1 MVLSDRIRSGVW
13 PNVSKPTYSEVAN
26 LANVG
31 TATVERVLNGRG
43 GVRPETVEK
52 VLLAAR
58 ALDWPGRL
66 PERHRGIIRI
76 EVILVRPDTSF
87 YARLARAFRR
97 IATSLDPSIQI
108 QLTFLR
114 ESDPQAIAD
123 RILNPPMRRSGLAV
137 VCPAYDEVAAALA
150 EVARTGLPIVQIVSR
165 ILEDLA
171 YVGIDNV
178 GAGRLAAMMVSRL
191 GSVQGTV
198 IALCHSQIYEV
209 HRDRIRGF
217 SDYMDANLRTGLA
230 FNLVAFGHDEQ
241 DMSARRIA
249 EAFKEWPD
257 LAAVYNAGGANSSVL
272 QVLRRARK
280 KVFFVGHELTD
291 ITRSALSDG
300 VADVILDQAPE
311 AQARRTTDLLLSKI
325 GLLTEIVDN
334 PPVRFITITPENL

>member
-1 MVLSDRIRSGVW
+1 M
-13 PNVSKPTYSEVAN
+13 SKPIYAEVAK

-66 PERHRGIIRI
+66 PEQHRGIIRI

-108 QLTFLR
+108 QLTFLQ
-114 ESDPQAIAD
+114 EDDPQAIAN

-150 EVARTGLPIVQIVSR
+150 QVRLTGLPIVQIVSR
-165 ILEDLA
+165 IVEDLDF
-171 YVGIDNV
+171 VGIDNV
-178 GAGRLAAMMVSRL
+178 AAGRLAAMMVSRL
-191 GSVQGTV
+191 GDLRGTV
-198 IALCHSQIYEV
+198 VALCHSQIYGV

-217 SDYMDANLRTGLA
+217 SDYMATKAKDGLS

-241 DMSARRIA
+241 EMSARRMT
-249 EAFKEWPD
+249 EAIRDWPD
-257 LAAVYNAGGANSSVL
+257 LAAVYNSGGANSSVL
-272 QVLRRARK
+272 RELRRARR

-291 ITRSALSDG
+291 VTRAALSDG
-300 VADVILDQAPE
+300 MADVIFDQAPE

-325 GLLTEIVDN
+325 GLLTEIVEN
-334 PPVRFITITPENL
+334 PPVRFITITSENL

>member
-1 MVLSDRIRSGVW
+1 VLIDSDQRERLVL
-13 PNVSKPTYSEVAN
+13 SKPTYAEVAK

-66 PERHRGIIRI
+66 PEQHRGIIRI

-108 QLTFLR
+108 QLTFLQ
-114 ESDPQAIAD
+114 EDDPQAIAN

-150 EVARTGLPIVQIVSR
+150 QVRLTGLPIVQIVSR
-165 ILEDLA
+165 IVEDLDF
-171 YVGIDNV
+171 VGIDNV
-178 GAGRLAAMMVSRL
+178 AAGRLAAMMVSRL
-191 GSVQGTV
+191 SDVRGTV
-198 IALCHSQIYEV
+198 VALCHSQIYGV

-217 SDYMDANLRTGLA
+217 SDYMDAKATDGLS

-241 DMSARRIA
+241 DMSARRMA
-249 EAFKEWPD
+249 EAIRDWPD
-257 LAAVYNAGGANSSVL
+257 LAAVYNSGGANSSVL
-272 QVLRRARK
+272 RELRRAKK

-291 ITRSALSDG
+291 VTRAALSDG
-300 VADVILDQAPE
+300 IADVIFDQAPE

-325 GLLTEIVDN
+325 GLLTEIVEN
-334 PPVRFITITPENL
+334 PPVRFITITSENL

>member
-1 MVLSDRIRSGVW
+1 MERS
-13 PNVSKPTYSEVAN
+13 NLSKPTYAEVAK

-66 PERHRGIIRI
+66 PEQHRGIIRI

-108 QLTFLR
+108 QLTFLQ
-114 ESDPQAIAD
+114 EDDPQAIAN

-150 EVARTGLPIVQIVSR
+150 QVRLTGLPIVQIVSR
-165 ILEDLA
+165 IVEDLDF
-171 YVGIDNV
+171 VGIDNV
-178 GAGRLAAMMVSRL
+178 AAGRLAAMMVSRL
-191 GSVQGTV
+191 GDVRGTV
-198 IALCHSQIYEV
+198 VALCHSQIYEV

-217 SDYMDANLRTGLA
+217 SDYMAANAKDGLS
-230 FNLVAFGHDEQ
+230 FKLVAFGHDEQ
-241 DMSARRIA
+241 DMSARRMA
-249 EAFKEWPD
+249 EAIKDWPD

-272 QVLRRARK
+272 RELRRARR

-291 ITRSALSDG
+291 VTRAALSDG
-300 VADVILDQAPE
+300 VADVIFDQAPE

-325 GLLTEIVDN
+325 GLLTEIVEN
-334 PPVRFITITPENL
+334 PPVRFITITSENL

>member
-1 MVLSDRIRSGVW
+1 VLIDSDQRERLVLS
-13 PNVSKPTYSEVAN
+13 KATYAEVAK
-26 LANVG
+26 LATVG

-66 PERHRGIIRI
+66 PEQHRGIIRI

-108 QLTFLR
+108 QLTFLQ
-114 ESDPQAIAD
+114 EDDPQAIAN

-150 EVARTGLPIVQIVSR
+150 QVRLTGLPIVQIVSR
-165 ILEDLA
+165 IVEDLDF
-171 YVGIDNV
+171 VGIDNV
-178 GAGRLAAMMVSRL
+178 AAGRLAAMMVSRL
-191 GSVQGTV
+191 SDVRGTV
-198 IALCHSQIYEV
+198 VALCHSQIYGV

-217 SDYMDANLRTGLA
+217 SDYMDAKATDGLS

-241 DMSARRIA
+241 DMSARRMA
-249 EAFKEWPD
+249 EAIRDWPD
-257 LAAVYNAGGANSSVL
+257 LAAVYNSGGANSSVL
-272 QVLRRARK
+272 RELRRAKK

-291 ITRSALSDG
+291 VTRAALSDG
-300 VADVILDQAPE
+300 IADVIFDQAPE

-325 GLLTEIVDN
+325 GLLTEIVEN
-334 PPVRFITITPENL
+334 PPVRFITITSENL